1 MKCFSNSGDSAYN
14 LSPWLMKVIPNNL
27 NMRNEERQFNRN
39 VRSVRGI
46 VERVIGVL
54 KMRFRC
60 ILGERQLR
68 YNETKV
74 GKIVYACATLHNFL
88 IFNSF
93 DIMHGVN
100 VHQLNVEIDRQEI
113 PNANYVINIVNDQR
127 VATNRRN
134 ELIQYFNN
142 PMNVNAH

>member
-1 MKCFSNSGDSAYN
+1 
-14 LSPWLMKVIPNNL
+14 MKVIPNNV

-39 VRSVRGI
+39 VRSTRGI
-46 VERVIGVL
+46 IERVIGVL

-74 GKIVYACATLHNFL
+74 GEIVYACATLHNFL

-93 DIMHGVN
+93 DIMHGFN
-100 VHQLNVEIDRQEI
+100 VIHFNNELDQPLIL
-113 PNANYVINIVNDQR
+113 NANYVINNANDQR
-127 VATNRRN
+127 VAINRRN

-142 PMNVNAH
+142 PINANEH